1 MKFMELVL
9 FGALAIAVVAT
20 LFFVI
25 AGAGK
30 SKK

>member
-1 MKFMELVL
+1 MDLVL
-9 FGALAIAVVAT
+9 FGALAIAVIAT

-25 AGAGK
+25 AGVGK

>member
-9 FGALAIAVVAT
+9 FGALAIAIVAA

-25 AGAGK
+25 AGVGK